1 MKKPYLLIVTI
12 LYFYSLNGWAIDNK
26 IKSDFILPLNN
37 WSTIVANDL
46 HGKHEIFEI
55 KNDKEH
61 IFFYRISPGGEI
73 GIKEHDNWEEV
84 AIISGTLEWLD
95 ANGKSE
101 QILSTG
107 AYVNRPPHV
116 KHGPFRAGNNG
127 CLMYV
132 KMHG

>member
-1 MKKPYLLIVTI
+1 MTI
-12 LYFYSLNGWAIDNK
+12 FYFYSLNGWAISNGL
-26 IKSDFILPLNN
+26 KSDFTPPLDNN
-37 WSTIVANDL
+37 WSIIKAKDL
-46 HGKHEIFEI
+46 YGKHEIMDI
-55 KNDKEH
+55 KNDSEH

-95 ANGKSE
+95 VNGKTE
-101 QILSTG
+101 QVLRMG

-116 KHGPFRAGNNG
+116 KHGPFRAGSDG

-132 KMHG
+132 KMHD